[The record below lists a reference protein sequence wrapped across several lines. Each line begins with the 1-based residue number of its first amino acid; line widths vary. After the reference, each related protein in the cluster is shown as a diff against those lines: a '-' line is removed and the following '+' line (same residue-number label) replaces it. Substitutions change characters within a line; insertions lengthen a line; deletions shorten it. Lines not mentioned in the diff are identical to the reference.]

1 MNRKKE
7 LRKTILQIRD
17 SLTAEQRHQKSK
29 EITKSVIAHQAFCTA
44 DKILLFASYKSEVDT
59 TELIRYALNSGKQV
73 YLPKIE
79 YNESEGRDEME
90 FYQIFPETELQEGY
104 KGIRE
109 PKANPSA
116 QFRTKQIPSKE
127 SVSKESSSKESSSK
141 ESPSKGLPSKELS
154 SKEPPSKQEAHIL
167 MILPGAVFDRKG
179 NRIGYGGGFYDRFLA
194 RIEQTVYKLAIA
206 FECQV
211 IESDSIPLEPHDV
224 QVDTIITE
232 KAVHVEKYI
241 DLYGKT

>member
-7 LRKTILQIRD
+7 LRRTILQIRD

-109 PKANPSA
+109 PKANPRA

-127 SVSKESSSKESSSK
+127 SSSKES
-141 ESPSKGLPSKELS
+141 PSKELS
-154 SKEPPSKQEAHIL
+154 SKEPPSKQEANIL

>member
-109 PKANPSA
+109 PKANPRA

-127 SVSKESSSKESSSK
+127 SSSKES
-141 ESPSKGLPSKELS
+141 PSKELS
-154 SKEPPSKQEAHIL
+154 SKEPPSKQEAYIL